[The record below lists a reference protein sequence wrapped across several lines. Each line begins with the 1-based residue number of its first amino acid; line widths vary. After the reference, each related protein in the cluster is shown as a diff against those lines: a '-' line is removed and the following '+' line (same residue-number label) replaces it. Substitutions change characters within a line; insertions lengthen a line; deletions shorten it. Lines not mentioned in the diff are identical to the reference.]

1 MDLRTWRSHLQ
12 EDQFTEILQA
22 LYGPC
27 TDDQIEENRERY
39 RDLIEKFQ
47 AFYDVKEDEEIS
59 LFSTP
64 GRSEISGNHTDH
76 QQGQV
81 IACSVN
87 LDIIAAARKV
97 EEPVIRVKSFEF
109 EKIDEINIDDLSMQ
123 ETERES
129 SAAMI
134 RGIASKLNEM
144 DFDLGGCEIY
154 TISRV
159 PKGSGLSSSA
169 AFEVMIVTIL
179 DKLFGAGDLPVLE
192 RAKIAQY
199 AENHYFGKPSG
210 LMDQSACAVGGL
222 IHLDFEDPADPQ
234 LYEIDVDFSDFGYDL
249 IITECPGDHAD
260 LTDEYAAIPRE
271 MKAVANELG
280 QDHLRPISL
289 DKFMTALPDLHNEV
303 SDRALLRAF
312 HFITENHRVPELVE
326 ALEEKDLETFLDG
339 ILSSG
344 KSSWMYLQNLY
355 DAKEPAFQSLAVGLM
370 VSEALLKGEGAWR
383 VHGGG
388 FAGTVQA
395 FVPHYL
401 VETYRETMDKLFGE
415 GKCQVLNIRPI
426 GTICL
431 DTL

>member
-1 MDLRTWRSHLQ
+1 MELRTWRSHLG
-12 EDQFTEILQA
+12 EDRFTEILQT

-27 TDDQIEENRERY
+27 TEKQIEENRERY
-39 RDLIEKFQ
+39 ADLLTKFQ
-47 AFYDVKEDEEIS
+47 AFYDVKDEEDIS

-76 QQGQV
+76 QHGQV
-81 IACSVN
+81 LACSVN
-87 LDIIAAARKV
+87 LDIIAAARRID
-97 EEPVIRVKSFEF
+97 EPVIRVKSFEF
-109 EKIDEINIDDLSMQ
+109 EKIDEIDIGDLSMQ
-123 ETERES
+123 ESERES

-134 RGIASKLNEM
+134 RGIASQLADRDYE
-144 DFDLGGCEIY
+144 LGGCEIY
-154 TISRV
+154 TISSV

-169 AFEVMIVTIL
+169 AFEVLIVTIL
-179 DKLFGAGDLPVLE
+179 DQLFGTGDLPLLE
-192 RAKIAQY
+192 RAKISQY

-222 IHLDFEDPADPQ
+222 IHLDFEDPEDPQ
-234 LYEIDVDFSDFGYDL
+234 LYEVDVDFADFGYDL
-249 IITECPGDHAD
+249 VITECPGDHAD
-260 LTDEYAAIPRE
+260 LTDEYAAIPDE
-271 MKAVANELG
+271 MRTVANRLE
-280 QDHLRPISL
+280 QEFLRPVAFDQFIA
-289 DKFMTALPDLHNEV
+289 ALPDLYSEV

-312 HFITENHRVPELVE
+312 HFITENLRVPELVE

-355 DAKEPAFQSLAVGLM
+355 DAKNPAFQSLPVGLM

-388 FAGTVQA
+388 FAGTIQA
-395 FVPHYL
+395 FVPHYM
-401 VETYRETMDKLFGE
+401 VESYRETMDTLFGE
-415 GKCQVLNIRPI
+415 GKCQVLNIRPV
-426 GTICL
+426 GTVCL

>member
-1 MDLRTWRSHLQ
+1 MELRTWRSRLE
-12 EDQFTEILQA
+12 EDRFTEILKS

-27 TDDQIEENRERY
+27 ADEVIEENRGRY
-39 RDLIEKFQ
+39 RDLLAKFQ
-47 AFYDVKEDEEIS
+47 DFYDASDDEDVY

-76 QQGQV
+76 QYGQV
-81 IACSVN
+81 LACSVN
-87 LDIIAAARKV
+87 LDIIAAARKTS
-97 EEPVIRVKSFEF
+97 EPVIRVKSYEF

-123 ETERES
+123 EDERES

-134 RGIASKLNEM
+134 RGIASQLADRDYE
-144 DFDLGGCEIY
+144 LGGCDIY
-154 TISRV
+154 TISQV

-169 AFEVMIVTIL
+169 AFEVTIVTIL
-179 DKLFGAGDLPVLE
+179 DGLFGKGDLPVLE
-192 RAKIAQY
+192 RAKIAQF

-222 IHLDFEDPADPQ
+222 IHLDFKDPADPQ
-234 LYEIDVDFSDFGYDL
+234 LYEVDVNFSDFGYDL
-249 IITECPGDHAD
+249 VITECPGDHAD

-271 MKAVANELG
+271 MKSVAEELG
-280 QDHLRPISL
+280 QEVLRPVSFDRFIA
-289 DKFMTALPDLHNEV
+289 ALPDLHGEV

-312 HFITENHRVPELVE
+312 HFITENNRVPELVE

-355 DAKEPAFQSLAVGLM
+355 DANNPAFQSLAVGLM

-388 FAGTVQA
+388 FAGTIQA
-395 FVPHYL
+395 FVPHYM
-401 VETYRETMDKLFGE
+401 VESYRDTMDNLFGE
-415 GKCQVLNIRPI
+415 GKCQVLNIRPL
-426 GTICL
+426 GTVCL